1 MVEGVHATVSGIL
14 GQYGLSGNV
23 LEDALG
29 LPNAVASALDEGGAA
44 AAAAGASAEEQAK
57 AALASNT
64 SKAALGIVFGALEA
78 SEEKKA
84 DAVSAATAALDAGQT
99 TVQNLM
105 AGLGASANMRL
116 PASSH
121 FALRS
126 VINGSAPLNMSDRG
140 GVAPAA
146 CYQVTLNP

>member
-1 MVEGVHATVSGIL
+1 
-14 GQYGLSGNV
+14 
-23 LEDALG
+23 
-29 LPNAVASALDEGGAA
+29 
-44 AAAAGASAEEQAK
+44 
-57 AALASNT
+57 
-64 SKAALGIVFGALEA
+64 
-78 SEEKKA
+78 
-84 DAVSAATAALDAGQT
+84 
-99 TVQNLM
+99 M

-140 GVAPAA
+140 GVASAA

>member
-57 AALASNT
+57 ADLASNT
-64 SKAALGIVFGALEA
+64 SKAALGIVFGALAA
-78 SEEKKA
+78 SNPNPNPN
-84 DAVSAATAALDAGQT
+84 TLT
-99 TVQNLM
+99 LTRTRTRTLT
-105 AGLGASANMRL
+105 LGADR
-116 PASSH
+116 
-121 FALRS
+121 ALWRRRPRCGGRPMQ
-126 VINGSAPLNMSDRG
+126 GSG
-140 GVAPAA
+140 
-146 CYQVTLNP
+146 